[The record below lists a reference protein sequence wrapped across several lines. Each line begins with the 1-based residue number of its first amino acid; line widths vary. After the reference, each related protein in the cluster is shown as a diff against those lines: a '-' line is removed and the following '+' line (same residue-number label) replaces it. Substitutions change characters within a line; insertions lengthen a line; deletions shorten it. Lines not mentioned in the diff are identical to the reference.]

1 MGGRSV
7 LSDLIRRGQRRQ
19 VRHLLVQEASFAAA
33 LALGGAILLLVTG
46 TQILD
51 WYWPVLLFA
60 VSLAVG
66 AYRARGKVLSAYQVA
81 QSLDDRLGFHDALST
96 AYYFGE
102 HPDRSDAPRELIEQQ
117 RLSAENLARS
127 ADVRH
132 GLPFLAPR
140 TFYVNAGLVLLVA
153 GMFGLRYGINRTLD
167 LRPSLVRISFDGFL
181 GSSHE
186 VAEAKKIRQQRPFD
200 QDGHRDQ
207 GKAVDPW
214 ESKAGDLDPAPDSAL
229 QTIET
234 PEVNNADGNA
244 DAKTK
249 ATGQAPEP
257 QGDDPLESG
266 EKGQSSQAGNDA
278 PSDAN
283 ASPDGGSQSAKQS
296 GQKDSNQSSNSGE
309 NSSLAEKMRDALAN
323 LMAKLKMQPKSGEG
337 KQGSSSKQNGSQ
349 SAQNQKQNQDPNGSS
364 SSQQQQADAA
374 ANSDSQAPQQAQNG
388 AQQSA
393 QGKSDS
399 HSSDRP
405 NSPDGKSGVGKQD
418 GDKTA
423 REAAQLA
430 AMGKISEIIGKRAAS
445 VTGEVMV
452 EVASGKQQLKTQYS
466 DRKAAHTE
474 AGGEINRD
482 EVPLAYQ
489 QYVQQYFEEIRKLP
503 AAKKSSADPKPKT
516 SGN

>member
-1 MGGRSV
+1 MSERSA
-7 LSDLIRRGQRRQ
+7 LTDLIRRGRRRQ
-19 VRHLLVQEASFAAA
+19 IRHLLVHEASLSAA
-33 LALGGAILLLVTG
+33 LALGGAILLLVAG
-46 TQILD
+46 TQILN

-60 VSLAVG
+60 GSLAVG
-66 AYRARGKVLSAYQVA
+66 AYRARTKMLSAYQVA
-81 QSLDDRLGFHDALST
+81 QSIDDRLGFHDALST
-96 AYYFGE
+96 AYYFGQ
-102 HPDRSDAPRELIEQQ
+102 HPDRTDTPREIIERQ
-117 RLSAENLARS
+117 RLDAEDLARS

-140 TFYVNAGLVLLVA
+140 TFYVNAGLVLIVA
-153 GMFGLRYGINRTLD
+153 GMFGLRYGITRSLD

-181 GSSHE
+181 GSSRE
-186 VAEAKKIRQQRPFD
+186 VAEAKKIKNQRPFD

-229 QTIET
+229 QTVDT
-234 PEVNNADGNA
+234 PEANNPDGGA
-244 DAKTK
+244 DAKAK
-249 ATGQAPEP
+249 ATGQAPQP
-257 QGDDPLESG
+257 PGDDPLDSG

-278 PSDAN
+278 LSDAN
-283 ASPDGGSQSAKQS
+283 SSPDGGSQSPKQS
-296 GQKDSNQSSNSGE
+296 GQKDANQSANSGE
-309 NSSLAEKMRDALAN
+309 NSSLADKMRDALAN

-337 KQGSSSKQNGSQ
+337 KQSGSSKQSGSQ
-349 SAQNQKQNQDPNGSS
+349 SAKNQKQSQDPNGSS

-374 ANSDSQAPQQAQNG
+374 SSSDSQAPQQSQNG
-388 AQQSA
+388 AQQTA

-399 HSSDRP
+399 RSADRP

-423 REAAQLA
+423 REAEQLA

-466 DRKAAHTE
+466 DRKAAHAE

-503 AAKKSSADPKPKT
+503 AAKKSS
-516 SGN
+516 SN